1 MSLPT
6 AEIQAGFMTRYRADT
21 ALQGLL
27 VGSVA
32 PTWNIFDAEGVPVGQ
47 PFPYVVVQPITSNLG
62 TAFVMGT
69 DGVDTYMQVSVVTQ
83 TGVTGGFGQARAIAK
98 QVYKLTHPHPL
109 DLSADGF
116 SQFLLLFD
124 DEQELGQGDGMT
136 QMIVHRYKSM
146 TQG

>member
-6 AEIQAGFMTRYRADT
+6 AEIQSGFMTRYRADAT
-21 ALQGLL
+21 LQGLL

-32 PTWNIFDAEGVPVGQ
+32 PTWNIFDADGVPTAQ

-62 TAFVMGT
+62 TAFTMGM
-69 DGVDTYMQVSVVTQ
+69 DGVDTYVQVSVLTQ
-83 TGVTGGFGQARAIAK
+83 TGATGGFGQARAIAK
-98 QVYKLTHPHPL
+98 QIYKLTHPHPL
-109 DLSADGF
+109 DLSASGF

-124 DEQELGQGDGMT
+124 DEQELPQGDGLS
-136 QMIVHRYKSM
+136 QMITHRYKLM